1 MGRSVRYIWILLI
14 WLPAVLSGGCAT
26 DLRDANAL
34 HASGRYQEAWG
45 RMEQIDLR
53 NRHDA
58 IWVLLERGKIAQDS
72 GRFEESAKALDRAWS
87 IIQEV
92 DDRAVVSAS
101 ATTNDILSLL
111 TDERARDYLAS
122 RPDRLFIH
130 TSQAVNHL
138 LLGEFELAAVYSRRY
153 IDLAVSLDPKGVGV
167 SMRPEQFDQAAATRD
182 ARLRTG
188 RSVSVS
194 SIESM
199 PEYVSLSRRLSAAP
213 VTGPADDAAPYGLFV
228 GAVAMLLA
236 DRRAELQDF
245 LVRLE
250 RLAPDLAQSV
260 RSAETQPTVFVLFEN
275 GRAPRREPV
284 RTFPFGYAIGAIELP
299 ALVFDSGPRA
309 SWLEADADGLV
320 ARSVMLGSVEAAIAS
335 DFSSRL
341 WEIWGRPILSAAIK
355 ITAGEIGAHQA
366 DDDWVSAAI
375 RAVWIS
381 AVLLARADTRT
392 WRSLPAE
399 HHALAVPA
407 PSSGLLNLR
416 LAGRS
421 GTGRTM
427 EVAVPPDRWSV
438 VWVRSTGSGPV
449 AVYRQG
455 AGRALTART
464 P

>member
-1 MGRSVRYIWILLI
+1 MGRSVRYICIMLI

-34 HASGRYQEAWG
+34 HASGRFQEAWG
-45 RMEQIDLR
+45 RMAQIDLR

-72 GRFEESAKALDRAWS
+72 GRFEESAKALDRAWD
-87 IIQEV
+87 IIQDV

-130 TSQAVNHL
+130 TAQAVNHL
-138 LLGEFELAAVYSRRY
+138 MLGEFELSAVYSRRY
-153 IDLAVSLDPKGVGV
+153 IDLAVSLDPGGVGV
-167 SMRPEQFDQAAATRD
+167 SMRPEQFDRAAATRD
-182 ARLRTG
+182 VQLRSG

-199 PEYVSLSRRLSAAP
+199 PEYVRLSQRLRAAP

-250 RLAPDLAQSV
+250 RLAPDLAEGV

-366 DDDWVSAAI
+366 EDDWVSAAI

>member
-1 MGRSVRYIWILLI
+1 MGRSTAQLLVLPLLLI
-14 WLPAVLSGGCAT
+14 AAVLSGCAT
-26 DLRDANAL
+26 DLRDAHAL
-34 HASGRYQEAWG
+34 HASGRFQEAWG
-45 RMEQIDLR
+45 RMDQIDLR

-72 GRFEESAKALDRAWS
+72 GRFEESSRALDRAWT
-87 IIQEV
+87 IIQDV

-122 RPDRLFIH
+122 RPDRLFLH
-130 TSQAVNHL
+130 TTQAVNQL
-138 LLGEFELAAVYSRRY
+138 LLGEYELAAVYSRRY
-153 IDLAVSLDPKGVGV
+153 IDLAASLDPEGVGV
-167 SMRPEQFDQAAATRD
+167 SMRPEQFDRAASTRNV
-182 ARLRTG
+182 RLTSG

-199 PEYVSLSRRLSAAP
+199 PEYVRLNQRLRAAP

-250 RLAPDLAQSV
+250 RLAPDLADAV
-260 RSAETQPTVFVLFEN
+260 RSAESQPTVFVLFEN

-284 RTFPFGYAIGAIELP
+284 RSFPFGYAVGAIELP

-355 ITAGEIGAHQA
+355 ITAGEVGAHQA
-366 DDDWVSAAI
+366 EDDWISATI

-392 WRSLPAE
+392 WRTLPAE
-399 HHALAVPA
+399 HHALVVPA
-407 PSSGLLNLR
+407 PSSGMVRLR

-427 EVAVPPDRWSV
+427 EVAVPPDRWTV

-455 AGRALTART
+455 AGRVLTAGGR
-464 P
+464 